1 MAIETATP
9 PAGLSSA
16 EAASRL
22 RQQGEAPARPASRSY
37 VSIVRANTLT
47 IPNVILFAFGV
58 LTLLFDSW
66 KDALFLGIVVANT
79 AIGSF
84 QEIRSKR
91 ELDRLAA
98 LIAPQALVIRDGAD
112 ARVPVAEVVVGDVM
126 RLSAG
131 DQVVADGTLV
141 AADALAIDESNLT
154 GESQLVVRGV
164 GEPVWSGSFAV
175 EGSALFEATAVGRD
189 SRAEQL
195 TATARAFRHP
205 RSPLERANDR
215 LLIGLVALSV
225 PLAVGLTTSVLTRVS
240 SGPARVQA
248 IVAGLAN
255 LIPEGLILLLSITA
269 AASAYRFA
277 RRGVLAQQLNAIES
291 LASVDTLCTD
301 KTGTLTEP
309 RARVVKTIP
318 AAGVDEDSLGREL
331 ARYAASSESRNSS
344 LEAIADAGL
353 AAVEASAVKAQVP
366 FSSRRRWSALDLV
379 DVTLVLG
386 APERFADADLGLS
399 ARAREEADAGRR
411 VLEIARSQR
420 PLVSDTS
427 EPRFPDDVKPL
438 GLVILAERLRPNA
451 ADTVAFFTSQD
462 VALKVLSGDAPATV
476 GAIARD
482 AGVPGEANALD
493 GEALPDDRA
502 ELRKAVLSAPAVGRI
517 SPEGK
522 RAVIDA
528 LADGGSYV
536 GMLGDGVNDVG
547 ALKDARLGIAQ
558 GTGTQMARSVAD
570 LVLVR
575 DDFAVVSAM
584 VAEGRQILRNV
595 QRVARL
601 FLTKT
606 AFTAVLGLVVGIPF
620 ATYPLLPRQFT
631 LAATVTVGVPA
642 FVLALAPSTGPWRP
656 EHFLSSVTRF
666 AITAGVPIG
675 LGISTGYL
683 LARYGFGVGLAQSRT
698 VATATVVVCGLAVV
712 LQIESECA
720 GRRRRIA
727 VAGLSALMALLFVLA
742 LVIPFLRR
750 FYELR
755 LPHLASL
762 GAWAIGAA
770 LGVGGMLLA
779 FRIFHGWAYRRHG

>member
-1 MAIETATP
+1 
-9 PAGLSSA
+9 
-16 EAASRL
+16 L
-22 RQQGEAPARPASRSY
+22 RRRSSRSY
-37 VSIVRANTLT
+37 ASIVRANALT
-47 IPNVILFAFGV
+47 IPNVILVVFGIV
-58 LTLLFDSW
+58 TLAFDSW
-66 KDALFLGIVVANT
+66 RDALFLGIVVANI

-98 LIAPQALVIRDGAD
+98 LVAPEAVVVRDGNEV
-112 ARVPVAEVVVGDVM
+112 RVPVEDVVVGDAV
-126 RLSAG
+126 RVAAG
-131 DQVVADGTLV
+131 DQIVADGTV
-141 AADALAIDESNLT
+141 VSSDGLAVDESNLT
-154 GESQLVVRGV
+154 GESKLVLRNDGD
-164 GEPVWSGSFAV
+164 PVWSGTFAV
-175 EGSALFEATAVGRD
+175 EGAGLFEATAVGAE
-189 SRAEQL
+189 SRAEKL

-215 LLIGLVALSV
+215 LLVGLVVVSL
-225 PLAVGLTTSVLTRVS
+225 PLAVGLTISVLTRVS
-240 SGPARVQA
+240 SGTAQVQA

-309 RARVVKTIP
+309 KLRVVTVVP
-318 AAGVDEDSLGREL
+318 AAGVGGDSLPREL
-331 ARYAASSESRNSS
+331 ARYAASSPSRNAT
-344 LEAIADAGL
+344 LDAIA
-353 AAVEASAVKAQVP
+353 EASFADMDASEVVQQVP
-366 FSSRRRWSALDLV
+366 FSSRRRWSALDLG
-379 DVTLVLG
+379 DERLVLG
-386 APERFADADLGLS
+386 APEWFADADGALS
-399 ARAREEADAGRR
+399 TRARQEANEGRR
-411 VLEIARSQR
+411 VLAIGRSPS
-420 PLVSDTS
+420 PLTTDHS
-427 EPRFPDDVKPL
+427 EPQFPPDVQPI
-438 GLVILAERLRPNA
+438 GLAVLAERLRPNA
-451 ADTVAFFTSQD
+451 RETVAFFASQRVD
-462 VALKVLSGDAPATV
+462 LKVLSGDAPATV
-476 GAIARD
+476 GSIAQD
-482 AGVPGEANALD
+482 AGIPGSAPALD
-493 GEALPDDRA
+493 GEALPGNPGD
-502 ELRKAVLSAPAVGRI
+502 LRRAVLSAPAVGRI

-528 LADGGSYV
+528 LTDGGRYV

-558 GTGTQMARSVAD
+558 GSGTQMARSVAD
-570 LVLVR
+570 LVLVQ
-575 DDFAVVSAM
+575 DDFAVLPSM

-595 QRVARL
+595 QRVAKL

-606 AFTAVLGLVVGIPF
+606 AFTAVLGLVVGIPT

-631 LAATVTVGVPA
+631 LAATITIGVPA
-642 FVLALAPSTGPWRP
+642 FVLALAPSTGPWQP

-666 AITAGVPIG
+666 ATTAGVPIG
-675 LGISTGYL
+675 LGIAAGYF
-683 LARYGFGVGLAQSRT
+683 LARYGFHVGLAHART

-742 LVIPFLRR
+742 LVIPLLRR

-755 LPHLASL
+755 PATLGSA
-762 GAWAIGAA
+762 GAWAVGSAV
-770 LGVGGMLLA
+770 GVGGMVVALRLSSRWVHGMHRVNGQAAETDRAELA
-779 FRIFHGWAYRRHG
+779 